1 MNYKAR
7 VLAVLVATAAA
18 PFAMAAS
25 DGTINFTGEVKD
37 ATCTVTVNGVVSP
50 AVSAVKLPTVS
61 VSNLA
66 TVNATAGRTGFNIEL
81 SNCSANAKTASA
93 FFEPGN
99 SVDSVSGLLK
109 NVSGKATKVNLQLL
123 DGGGAPIK
131 AGDTSQTLA
140 AGTAITAAGITTLPY
155 SVQYIATGTGITPGT
170 VISSVTYSINYQ

>member
-61 VSNLA
+61 VGNLA

-81 SNCSANAKTASA
+81 SNCSSGAKTASA
-93 FFEPGN
+93 FFEPGA
-99 SVDSVSGLLK
+99 SVESSGLLK
-109 NVSGKATKVNLQLL
+109 NVSGDATKVSLQLL
-123 DGGGAPIK
+123 DGGGAAIK

-140 AGTAITAAGITTLPY
+140 TGTAITAAGITTLPY
-155 SVQYIATGTGITPGT
+155 SVQYIATGTGIKPGT